1 MQEPFQ
7 IFDYIGYLAARWRVF
22 AVACAAAGVLTLGV
36 SLLLPKQYTAT
47 ASMLIEPPLGVDPRV
62 STAVTPV
69 YLESLKTYE
78 HFAESDTLFL
88 EALNKFNLR
97 AEYPSAAPESLRR
110 RVLNVIKPRDTKI
123 LQISATLRDPVK
135 AQGLAQYIAQRTVEL
150 NAALGRQSEQELAD
164 EARRQLKEATDR
176 VREAEKATN
185 EMLAR
190 EPYQAAQDEVDS
202 LGELRTRVQKAILDS
217 QVDAADYAAQSRP
230 QDVASVRARIAI
242 LEKQAANI
250 EAELAVKEKIAAE
263 RHARWDQLEASL
275 NSARQQ
281 ARAAENRMNE
291 LRFSSGASGERLR
304 VIDPGI
310 VPQRPSV
317 PNIPLNV
324 VVAVFV
330 AAIVAW
336 LYITVAFNLRAH
348 RRSVPARAFTAE
360 R

>member
-1 MQEPFQ
+1 
-7 IFDYIGYLAARWRVF
+7 
-22 AVACAAAGVLTLGV
+22 
-36 SLLLPKQYTAT
+36 
-47 ASMLIEPPLGVDPRV
+47 
-62 STAVTPV
+62 
-69 YLESLKTYE
+69 
-78 HFAESDTLFL
+78 
-88 EALNKFNLR
+88 LNKFNLR
-97 AEYPSAAPESLRR
+97 AEYPSAAPDSLRR

-164 EARRQLKEATDR
+164 EARRQLQEATDR

-330 AAIVAW
+330 AAIGAW